1 MKQLAAIVVS
11 ATGASHALMAAEAL
25 KTIAKSLGHQIS
37 VEIQGTDGDQDI
49 LSAEEIAAADV
60 VILATDIRVKMDR
73 FVGKP
78 VYGTTTG
85 EAIRNTRTLIENA
98 VELTQVNE
106 VAALPAAPTS
116 EAKKFVAVTSCA
128 GGVAHTF
135 LAAECLQK
143 AARALGHE
151 IKVETQGSIGAK
163 NILTPEE
170 IAGADAVVIAADTK
184 VDSSRF
190 LEKPLYFTSTK
201 QAIHSGKE
209 VLTTALAQP
218 AGVLGQDNLDSE
230 GRRGTV
236 HVPKTGPY
244 KHLLT
249 GVSYMLPMLIAGGL
263 FLALAFAFGGVHA
276 GEQKGTFP
284 WLLHLIGSGIAFQLF
299 VAVFSAYIAFS
310 IADRPGLAPGLICGM
325 LAQHLGAGFLG
336 GIASGYLVGYLTKF
350 LSDRIRLPATL
361 ESLKPL
367 LILPFLSTLLVGSA
381 MFYAIAPPMQI
392 ILELLTG
399 WLRSIQGVNA
409 LWFGI
414 ILGALAIVDMGGPI
428 NKAVS
433 AFVCG
438 MFASK
443 IYTPMAAL
451 MAAGMVPP
459 IGIAIAVWLF
469 RNRFDVEE
477 RKAAGSAFVL
487 GLSFITEGAIPYAVK
502 DPLRVIPTIAVAGAV
517 TGAVCMLYS
526 VELFVPHG
534 GIFALLIPGTVK
546 NLTAFFAALAA
557 GTLTMVALLFILK
570 KPLNKNPVNDD
581 NEQSS
586 ERGGK
591 NLQKWIFS

>member
-1 MKQLAAIVVS
+1 MLYSREIYLFPKTMKQFVAIAAS
-11 ATGASHALMAAEAL
+11 STGTSHTLMAAEAL
-25 KTIAKSLGHQIS
+25 KKMAKSLGHEIR
-37 VEIQGTDGDQDI
+37 VEIQGTEGDRDI

-60 VILATDIRVKMDR
+60 VILTTDMRVKMDR

-85 EAIRNTRTLIENA
+85 EAIRNTQALIETA
-98 VELTQVNE
+98 VELTQVGK
-106 VAALPAAPTS
+106 VVALPAAPES
-116 EAKKFVAVTSCA
+116 EVKKFVAVTSCA

-143 AARALGHE
+143 AAKALGHE

-163 NILTPEE
+163 NILTLEE

-190 LEKPLYFTSTK
+190 SGKPLYFTSTK
-201 QAIHSGKE
+201 QAIHAGKE

-218 AGVLGQDNLDSE
+218 AGVIGQGNLASE
-230 GRRGTV
+230 GGAGTV
-236 HVPKTGPY
+236 RATTSGPY

-249 GVSYMLPMLIAGGL
+249 GISYMLPMLIAGGL
-263 FLALAFAFGGVHA
+263 SLALAFAFGGVHA
-276 GEQKGTFP
+276 GEQKGTLP

-299 VAVFSAYIAFS
+299 VAVLSGYIAFS
-310 IADRPGLAPGLICGM
+310 IADRPGLAPGLIGGM

-336 GIASGYLVGYLTKF
+336 GIASGYMAGYLTKF

-367 LILPFLSTLLVGSA
+367 LILPFLSTLLVGGA
-381 MFYAIAPPMQI
+381 MFYLIAPPVQI
-392 ILELLTG
+392 ILDLLTG
-399 WLRSIQGVNA
+399 WLHSMRGVNA

-414 ILGALAIVDMGGPI
+414 ILGILAIVDMGGPI
-428 NKAVS
+428 NKAAT
-433 AFVCG
+433 AFVYG

-443 IYTPMAAL
+443 IYTPMAVL
-451 MAAGMVPP
+451 MVTGMVPP

-487 GLSFITEGAIPYAVK
+487 GLSYITEGAIPYAVK

-517 TGAVCMLYS
+517 TGAVSMLFS
-526 VELFVPHG
+526 VELLVPHG
-534 GIFALLIPGTVK
+534 GIFAVLIPGTVK

-557 GTLTMVALLFILK
+557 GTFTMVALLFILK
-570 KPLNKNPVNDD
+570 KPLSE
-581 NEQSS
+581 EQPQTLAEPS
-586 ERGGK
+586 K
-591 NLQKWIFS
+591 